1 MRNDAPPQ
9 PDPNL
14 PGPPARDEAQSATP
28 PRALASGIQR
38 VKVPALLIL
47 VGATCWVVAD
57 LASVWLVPPY
67 LGAVVLILWPSPQ
80 AIRRRGGASGIDSP
94 TTAHA
99 RSTDPDCSAADN
111 QAAGGLAD
119 GGNSAALP
127 GASGSAAGGATAPDS
142 DGDAGPAT
150 ATATATA
157 RAKRGRGRPRKASK
171 PSAEPIEVVEATWV
185 EVGPGK
191 FVRGEG
197 PSVGG
202 PVAGPHLAVEPA
214 AAAPT
219 EPDPSVAEGATP
231 ALAEA
236 EPTGSAPA
244 VDPEA
249 LPGLGFIFR
258 YHPAASPPPS
268 VTADPPVEV
277 APSSWESPTRS
288 DDAPASL
295 AAESWIRP
303 AAVPLAAEF
312 VPEPAAAAATA
323 DGIAPQVA
331 GSEEWVAA
339 DEPTDEDAAP
349 APDLDLAGDADWP
362 STEPVEQPCSSEFD
376 PWDASDEPAADFPE
390 PTDAFAPGLTAH
402 WDAADAAEP
411 VAPDEASR
419 QDFTPDDEVE
429 DQDAVDGLPPVPAA
443 SRSWRQTQA
452 FRPRR
457 AGPSRG
463 SRRSVPPG
471 RSGRPDRSARRPTD
485 PRRPPGRR
493 AGRPR
498 QITRTSPPRSPPTTR
513 WFR

>member
-14 PGPPARDEAQSATP
+14 SGPPARDEARSATP
-28 PRALASGIQR
+28 PRALASGVRR

-67 LGAVVLILWPSPQ
+67 LGAVALILWPSPR
-80 AIRRRGGASGIDSP
+80 AIRRRGGAPWSDAAAV
-94 TTAHA
+94 AHA
-99 RSTDPDCSAADN
+99 RSTDPDRAFEDDL
-111 QAAGGLAD
+111 AAGGLAD
-119 GGNSAALP
+119 GANSAALP
-127 GASGSAAGGATAPDS
+127 GATGSAAGGATASDS

-150 ATATATA
+150 ATAK
-157 RAKRGRGRPRKASK
+157 AKRGRGRPRKATR

-191 FVRGEG
+191 FVRAEG

-202 PVAGPHLAVEPA
+202 LVAGLHLAVEPA
-214 AAAPT
+214 TVAPT
-219 EPDPSVAEGATP
+219 EPDPSAAEGATP
-231 ALAEA
+231 AAAEA

-277 APSSWESPTRS
+277 APSSRESPAPS
-288 DDAPASL
+288 ADAPASL
-295 AAESWIRP
+295 AAESWTRP

-312 VPEPAAAAATA
+312 VPEPAPAAATA

-331 GSEEWVAA
+331 GSDEWVAD

-349 APDLDLAGDADWP
+349 APDLDLAGDAGWP
-362 STEPVEQPCSSEFD
+362 ATEPVEQPCPPEFD
-376 PWDASDEPAADFPE
+376 PWDAADEPAADFLE
-390 PTDAFAPGLTAH
+390 PTDAFDPGLSAR
-402 WDAADAAEP
+402 WAAADAAEP
-411 VAPDEASR
+411 VMIDEAPSR
-419 QDFTPDDEVE
+419 DLTPDDEVE
-429 DQDAVDGLPPVPAA
+429 DQEEVDGIPPVPTA
-443 SRSWRQTQA
+443 SRSSRRTQA

-457 AGPSRG
+457 AGLSRG
-463 SRRSVPPG
+463 SRPSVPLG

-498 QITRTSPPRSPPTTR
+498 QITRTSPPRSPPATR